1 MSVGRFA
8 GYNLIGEIIPQLV
21 TLVTI
26 PLYLHLVGPERF
38 GVLSLSWLLLGY
50 FGLFDLGLG
59 RATSFRIAAQRNAE
73 PAARAETFWSAL
85 VVNVGMGLVGGV
97 VLWLAGDW
105 FFRNMFKVEEAM
117 RPEILESMFLLAMS
131 VPVATLTGVLTGA
144 LQAREKFLET
154 NKISVVS
161 TILFQILPLVV
172 AWFYGPRLVWLLAAA
187 LVARG
192 LALVVLWFQCRREL
206 TQGHPVSV
214 TKTSVKALL
223 SYGGWVSLNSMIG
236 PILVMVDRFA
246 IGAVLGARY
255 VAYYTVPFQ
264 IAKRIAILP
273 SALTNALFPKLTTAS
288 PEESRLLGDKALRT
302 LNSVITPMVLIAVL
316 FVEPFLKLW
325 VGEKIG
331 LLSAP
336 TGRVLLIGFWINALA
351 LVPFTR
357 ITASG
362 RPGLITRLLL
372 IQIPFYLALLY
383 FGMKWFGLVGCAMAI
398 SLRLFADFALLSWA
412 VDKKVLAG
420 GLALTSTIILVSAAL
435 LSEYVSM
442 WNPFWWGGAVV
453 LVAISAQQAWQHCPE
468 DIRKRGVSM
477 VRSRWVKWRAA

>member
-1 MSVGRFA
+1 LSVGRFA

-26 PLYLHLVGPERF
+26 PLYLSLVGPERF

-59 RATSFRIAAQRNAE
+59 RATSFRIAAQRDAKPE
-73 PAARAETFWSAL
+73 DRAETFWSAL
-85 VVNVGMGLVGGV
+85 VVNVGMGLVGGG

-105 FFRNMFKVEEAM
+105 FFRTLFKVDEAM
-117 RPEILESMFLLAMS
+117 RPEILQSMVLLAMS
-131 VPVATLTGVLTGA
+131 VPIATLTGVLTGS

-154 NKISVVS
+154 NKISVFS

-172 AWFYGPRLVWLLAAA
+172 AWVHGPQLLWLLAAA
-187 LVARG
+187 LAARG
-192 LALVVLWFQCRREL
+192 TALVALWLLCQREL
-206 TQGHPVSV
+206 TQGHPIKV
-214 TKTSVKALL
+214 TRTSVKALL

-236 PILVMVDRFA
+236 PVLVMVDRFA

-273 SALTNALFPKLTTAS
+273 SALTNALFPKLATAS
-288 PEESRLLGDKALRT
+288 PEESRLLGEKALRT
-302 LNSVITPMVLIAVL
+302 LNSIITPMVLIAVL
-316 FVEPFLKLW
+316 LVEPFLKLW
-325 VGEKIG
+325 VGDKIG
-331 LLSAP
+331 LLSAS
-336 TGRVLLIGFWINALA
+336 TGRILLIGFWINALA

-383 FGMKWFGLVGCAMAI
+383 FGMKWFGLAGCALAI
-398 SLRLFADFALLSWA
+398 SIRLFADFVLLSWG
-412 VDKKVLAG
+412 VDKRVMGGMLAVV
-420 GLALTSTIILVSAAL
+420 STLILSLAAL
-435 LSEYVSM
+435 LCEYLSI
-442 WNPFWWGGAVV
+442 WNPLWWAGAIV
-453 LVAISAQQAWQHCPE
+453 LLAISVQQAWHQCPE
-468 DIRKRGVSM
+468 DIRERGVSL
-477 VRSRWVKWRAA
+477 VRNRWTKWRAA